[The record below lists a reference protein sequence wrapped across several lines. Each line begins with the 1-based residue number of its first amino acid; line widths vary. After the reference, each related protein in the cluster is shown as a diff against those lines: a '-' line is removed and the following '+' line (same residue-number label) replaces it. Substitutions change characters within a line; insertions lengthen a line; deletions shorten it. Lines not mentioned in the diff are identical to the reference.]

1 MNIEKFI
8 ERKIPGL
15 NVLRL
20 SSSTYL
26 PGAIID
32 TKKNDLRVGH
42 AKDIFKDVPAAQ
54 DIHPALIHNLAEI
67 HPLPKPSTSL
77 HFS

>member
-32 TKKNDLRVGH
+32 TKKNDLRVGQG
-42 AKDIFKDVPAAQ
+42 K
-54 DIHPALIHNLAEI
+54 LINSY
-67 HPLPKPSTSL
+67 PLI
-77 HFS
+77 